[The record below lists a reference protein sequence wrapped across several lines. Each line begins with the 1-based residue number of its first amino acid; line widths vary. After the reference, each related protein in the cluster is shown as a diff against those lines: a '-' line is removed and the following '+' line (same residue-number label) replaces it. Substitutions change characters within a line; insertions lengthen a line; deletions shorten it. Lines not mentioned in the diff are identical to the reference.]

1 MKADI
6 EEAIQACKNLK
17 RAYMHTEMFW
27 VHQSQLTVLEFLKKA
42 GFQSVSIKEEEDV
55 QKHR

>member
-17 RAYMHTEMFW
+17 KAYMHTEMFW
-27 VHQSQLTVLEFLKKA
+27 VHQSQLLVLEFLKKA
-42 GFQSVSIKEEEDV
+42 GFKSVSIKEEEDV